1 MKKKGLDKRGKR
13 DMEIKEMKPR
23 FGIANFEK
31 RRHPRFL
38 LNLPVEYYRINSN
51 FHSIGSTFNASEG
64 GLMVKLPER
73 MDIGQ
78 YLRLK
83 LFFSIALGVESIEAL
98 SQVVWVDDL
107 SQGDGYRYGV
117 RFVAI
122 SSEDMSRLKTF
133 LKKLSN

>member
-1 MKKKGLDKRGKR
+1 
-13 DMEIKEMKPR
+13 MEGRETKPR

-51 FHSIGSTFNASEG
+51 FACSGSTFNASEG

-73 MDIGQ
+73 IDIGQ

-83 LFFSIALGVESIEAL
+83 LFFSLGLGMDSIEAL

-107 SQGDGYRYGV
+107 EQEEGYRYGV

-133 LKKLSN
+133 LKKVSN

>member
-1 MKKKGLDKRGKR
+1 
-13 DMEIKEMKPR
+13 MEGRETRPR

-51 FHSIGSTFNASEG
+51 FLYSGSTFNASEG

-73 MDIGQ
+73 LGIGQ
-78 YLRLK
+78 YLKLK
-83 LFFSIALGVESIEAL
+83 LFFSIGLDMDSIEAL

-107 SQGDGYRYGV
+107 EQEEGYRYGV

-133 LKKLSN
+133 LKKVSN